1 MENKVVV
8 AAPPPPLAGWRAI
21 AGTITGRKGEDCYY
35 SFIRLKGR
43 GSAWVTIIIIAMFPG
58 STTGRRGATKDLF
71 LFLPMVE
78 FAWEN
83 SYSSPFLLVME
94 HGNVA
99 ILVASPSSGINSS
112 SFPKV

>member
-8 AAPPPPLAGWRAI
+8 AAPPPPLAGWRGYCWHHHWKEGGGLLLQLYKAE
-21 AGTITGRKGEDCYY
+21 REGE
-35 SFIRLKGR
+35 
-43 GSAWVTIIIIAMFPG
+43 WVAIIIIAMFPG

-78 FAWEN
+78 LAWEN

-94 HGNVA
+94 HGNIA
-99 ILVASPSSGINSS
+99 ILVASPSGINSS